1 MGSGTSSRTPEGM
14 SDMACRDYYEER
26 CQGCKG
32 VRCMYWEDCRGVE
45 CTNGRGKHRADETHG
60 KLIILSQD
68 VVA

>member
-1 MGSGTSSRTPEGM
+1 
-14 SDMACRDYYEER
+14 MACRDYYEER